1 MRRAVALLSICLVLS
16 MSACRSD
23 TVDLAYRLDADNV
36 RTYRMEARAQ
46 ATWDIGERGSG
57 SYEVIYEVTEA
68 VRSVDETGAV
78 VAVVMS
84 PENVTEDGLPSPGP
98 GERSFTLQISPGGEV
113 LQVLEV
119 DGISAEALEPEELA
133 FIGTYR
139 PALPENEVR
148 LLDTWSSDQDL
159 ESGSVFQ
166 QVEAVGQLIALDIDH
181 GDPVAELRFEGE
193 GPLGWTTRL
202 PQGEAELTGTATTEN
217 DVQLDIEDGHLD
229 SSDSVTKGLFDVRI
243 APGGGEAPITG
254 TLELDL
260 HLSLQR
266 LN

>member
-1 MRRAVALLSICLVLS
+1 MRRALFILSICLALF
-16 MSACRSD
+16 MAACRSD

-57 SYEVIYEVTEA
+57 SYRVVYEVTEA
-68 VRSVDETGAV
+68 VRSVDDAGAV

-84 PENVTEDGLPSPGP
+84 PLNVSEDGLPSPGP

-119 DGISAEALEPEELA
+119 DGVSAEALEPEELA

-139 PALPENEVR
+139 PALPEREVR

-159 ESGSVFQ
+159 EAGSVFQ
-166 QVEAVGQLIALDIDH
+166 QVEAMGQLVALDIDH
-181 GDPVAELRFEGE
+181 GDPVAGLRFEGE
-193 GPLGWTTRL
+193 GPLGWTTML
-202 PQGEAELTGTATTEN
+202 PQGEAELTGMATTEN
-217 DVQLDIEDGHLD
+217 DVQLDIEDGQLD
-229 SSDSVTKGLFDVRI
+229 ISDSVTKGLFNVRI

-254 TLELDL
+254 TLVLDL
-260 HLSLQR
+260 HLSLR
-266 LN
+266 RI

>member
-1 MRRAVALLSICLVLS
+1 MRRAVFILSLCLALFLT
-16 MSACRSD
+16 ACRSD
-23 TVDLAYRLDADNV
+23 TVELAYRLDTDNV

-46 ATWDIGERGSG
+46 ATWDIGEQGSG
-57 SYEVIYEVTEA
+57 SYRVVYEVTEA
-68 VRSVDETGAV
+68 VRSVDAAGAV
-78 VAVVMS
+78 VAVVMT
-84 PENVTEDGLPSPGP
+84 PQNVSEDGLPSPGP

-119 DGISAEALEPEELA
+119 DGVSAEALEPEELA

-139 PALPENEVR
+139 PALPEREVR

-166 QVEAVGQLIALDIDH
+166 QVEAMGQLVALDIDH
-181 GDPVAELRFEGE
+181 GDPVAELRFEGQ

-229 SSDSVTKGLFDVRI
+229 LSDSVTKGSFDVRI

-260 HLSLQR
+260 HLSLR
-266 LN
+266 RI